1 MFVDIMHE
9 YKTMPSVFMQ
19 NKKEMIKMNDKSYGP
34 IECIGKEQ
42 KDLRMI
48 DNECASCLYEAGKH
62 SQKDILGAVIA
73 NELSQDEQLLVKL
86 YWFRGFSLNRISAD
100 YGLPRETVR
109 RTIERA
115 KKKIYNS
122 MKYVVLYDELLDGRQ
137 PVPQDFH
144 FKIIRCTDGKE
155 LVS

>member
-1 MFVDIMHE
+1 
-9 YKTMPSVFMQ
+9 
-19 NKKEMIKMNDKSYGP
+19 MNEKSYCMVDCDVKGQ
-34 IECIGKEQ
+34 KEFC
-42 KDLRMI
+42 MI
-48 DNECASCLYEAGKH
+48 DNECASCLYEAGKL
-62 SQKDILGAVIA
+62 SEKDVLGAVIA

-86 YWFRGFSLNRISAD
+86 YWFRGVSLNRISAD
-100 YGLPRETVR
+100 YGIPRETVR

>member
-1 MFVDIMHE
+1 
-9 YKTMPSVFMQ
+9 MPSVFMQ
-19 NKKEMIKMNDKSYGP
+19 NEKEMIKMNKKSYGP
-34 IECIGKEQ
+34 IDSIGKEQ
-42 KDLRMI
+42 NELRMI

-62 SQKDILGAVIA
+62 SQKDVLGAVIA
-73 NELSQDEQLLVKL
+73 NELSQNEQLLVKL

-115 KKKIYNS
+115 KNKIYNS

-137 PVPQDFH
+137 PVPKDFH